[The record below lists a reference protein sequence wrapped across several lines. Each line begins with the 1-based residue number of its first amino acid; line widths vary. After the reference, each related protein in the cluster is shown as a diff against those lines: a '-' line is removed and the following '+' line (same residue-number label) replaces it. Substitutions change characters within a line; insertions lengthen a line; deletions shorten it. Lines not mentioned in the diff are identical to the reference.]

1 MRSHGH
7 RYAGNFCFTPRNTRR
22 FGSIFSP
29 ASPALPPDPPAPPM
43 VGDPAVEEARR
54 KRRLVEARRRGRQAT
69 ILTGGAGDESTATVN
84 RPGLRR
90 LLGGG

>member
-1 MRSHGH
+1 MKSHGH
-7 RYAGNFCFTPRNTRR
+7 RYAGAHEFLPRNARR
-22 FGSIFSP
+22 FGAIFSP
-29 ASPALPPDPPAPPM
+29 PSPSLPPLAPTLPELD
-43 VGDPAVEEARR
+43 DPAIEEARR

-69 ILTGGAGDESTATVN
+69 ILTGASGDESQALIN

>member
-1 MRSHGH
+1 MKSHGH
-7 RYAGNFCFTPRNTRR
+7 RYAGDVRFTPRNNLR
-22 FGSIFSP
+22 FGAIFSP
-29 ASPALPPDPPAPPM
+29 SSPSLPPPPAPPPT
-43 VGDPAVEEARR
+43 VDDPAVEEARR

-69 ILTGGAGDESTATVN
+69 ILTGGRGDESTATVS

>member
-1 MRSHGH
+1 MKSHGH
-7 RYAGNFCFTPRNTRR
+7 RYAGDARFTPRNGRR

-29 ASPALPPDPPAPPM
+29 PSPSLPPPAPPPPT
-43 VGDPAVEEARR
+43 VDDPSVEEARR

-69 ILTGGAGDESTATVN
+69 ILTSGTGDESTATVN